1 MKLANGILALLLAT
15 GWPLL
20 HGQTA
25 AAGTGDALPQLVG
38 TWSPVSVEDT
48 MANGETHSP
57 SYGNHPRGY
66 LIYDAGGHMAVQLM
80 NPDREKVSLRT
91 ATPEQLTAAT
101 KGFLAYSGTYTV
113 NRAAGTIVH
122 HVECALNPAD
132 VGTDRV
138 RHFVLAGD
146 KITLT
151 ISPYNDYGT
160 VVQKRVV
167 VWKRLR

>member
-1 MKLANGILALLLAT
+1 MKLANGVVALVLAA
-15 GWPLL
+15 GWTLL
-20 HGQTA
+20 HGRA
-25 AAGTGDALPQLVG
+25 AASGPGDAMQQLVG
-38 TWSPVSVEDT
+38 TWIPISVEDT

-91 ATPEQLTAAT
+91 ASPEQFKAAAR
-101 KGFLAYSGTYTV
+101 GFLAYSGTYTV
-113 NRAAGTIVH
+113 NRSDGTIVH
-122 HVECALNPAD
+122 HVECALDPAD

-151 ISPYNDYGT
+151 LSPYNDYGT
-160 VVQKRVV
+160 IVQKRVL